1 MKRSSPLKA
10 ALCAGTAAVLAVS
23 GLASATAA
31 PVLSNNA
38 ALKALATDHVTDVR
52 WRGGFGNAVAAGV
65 IAGLALR
72 ALSSAPYSYGYGSG
86 YGYAPYGPS
95 PYGYYGYA
103 PYSGAGH
110 FQDQFRNTY

>member
-1 MKRSSPLKA
+1 MKRSSLIKA
-10 ALCAGTAAVLAVS
+10 AICAGTAAVLAVS
-23 GLASATAA
+23 GLAPATAA
-31 PVLSNNA
+31 PVLSSNA
-38 ALKALATDHVTDVR
+38 TLKALATDPVTDVR
-52 WRGGFGNAVAAGV
+52 WRGGFGSAVAAGV

-86 YGYAPYGPS
+86 YGYVPYGPS